1 MKRPKRLH
9 NRYATSITKVLVF
22 SVISSRKLFLVMDQK
37 RSNIGQFYSPEAI
50 LVYEGHRIKGQSQ
63 ISDFYQKNPPS
74 SHRVTSLDSQ
84 PIDKSMTEGAK
95 SILINGSFHFYKYSV
110 ASNQDLPLY
119 LASGTIRFGVDKP
132 HISHKT
138 FTQHFVL
145 SMVNEKWLVVSDTV
159 RLSVSEQRPR

>member
-1 MKRPKRLH
+1 MRP
-9 NRYATSITKVLVF
+9 VLQRFWSFLSFQVENC
-22 SVISSRKLFLVMDQK
+22 ILVMDQK

-95 SILINGSFHFYKYSV
+95 SILINGSFHFSSYI
-110 ASNQDLPLY
+110 L
-119 LASGTIRFGVDKP
+119 
-132 HISHKT
+132 
-138 FTQHFVL
+138 
-145 SMVNEKWLVVSDTV
+145 
-159 RLSVSEQRPR
+159 

>member
-1 MKRPKRLH
+1 
-9 NRYATSITKVLVF
+9 
-22 SVISSRKLFLVMDQK
+22 MDQK

-50 LVYEGHRIKGQSQ
+50 LVYEGHRTKGQSQ

-74 SHRVTSLDSQ
+74 SHRVTSLDAQ

-95 SILINGSFHFYKYSV
+95 SILINGNSHVLSF
-110 ASNQDLPLY
+110 LLY
-119 LASGTIRFGVDKP
+119 LASGTIRFGVEKP
-132 HISHKT
+132 QISHKT

-159 RLSVSEQRPR
+159 RLSVTEQRPR